1 MRANQINFSYL
12 NLHTVFEAVG
22 TKNCDNNP
30 ALTASRPCFHDV
42 YPGFKQNIREHMR
55 IAIYRK
61 ADISQARRW
70 NNYCPFTLKQ
80 VKEHI
85 NYMKKFM
92 NFECSITVEPE
103 RFIINLDIRNKGIY
117 LRLFLTWLRYLY
129 EFPNNV
135 ALMDM
140 LKLKKMEEFK
150 DISPILLHSYILNI
164 IRPGYYD
171 DQAIPNGHRVAKN
184 MKDEDIVERIKHLL
198 VERYVRHKTNDILS
212 YRNDSSMIIR
222 SIQEKNREITKR
234 NPYGRESWLT
244 TRTLKGWNEEFETR
258 LEMYKQYL
266 KYFKDEKE

>member
-1 MRANQINFSYL
+1 
-12 NLHTVFEAVG
+12 
-22 TKNCDNNP
+22 
-30 ALTASRPCFHDV
+30 
-42 YPGFKQNIREHMR
+42 
-55 IAIYRK
+55 
-61 ADISQARRW
+61 
-70 NNYCPFTLKQ
+70 
-80 VKEHI
+80 
-85 NYMKKFM
+85 M

-164 IRPGYYD
+164 IRPGACD
-171 DQAIPNGHRVAKN
+171 DQAIPNGRYVAEN
-184 MKDEDIVERIKHLL
+184 MKDEDIVERIKYLL
-198 VERYVRHKTNDILS
+198 TVPYTRYRTNDILC
-212 YRNDSSMIIR
+212 YRDDSSMILR
-222 SIQEKNREITKR
+222 SIREKNREIT
-234 NPYGRESWLT
+234 NDEVHGWGPWLT
-244 TRTLKGWNEEFETR
+244 TRALKSWNEEFETR